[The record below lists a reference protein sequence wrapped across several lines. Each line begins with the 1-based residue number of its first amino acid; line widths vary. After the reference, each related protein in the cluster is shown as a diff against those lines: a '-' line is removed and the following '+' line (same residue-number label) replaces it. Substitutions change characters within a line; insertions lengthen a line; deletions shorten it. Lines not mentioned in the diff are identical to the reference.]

1 MAKHASQ
8 PADPRTIGGR
18 LRLAREKCGFSSMR
32 AAAKAHDWNENTYK
46 SHEQGERQKD
56 GLKTEY
62 AERYAR
68 AFQVS
73 TLWLMTGKGSPFRD
87 ETEAAWQ
94 DMSPEERQ
102 RAIRLTKAAG

>member
-1 MAKHASQ
+1 MAKHSSA

-18 LRLAREKCGFSSMR
+18 LRLAREKEGFKSIR
-32 AAAKAHDWNENTYK
+32 EAAKAHGWNENTYK

-62 AERYAR
+62 LERYSR
-68 AFQVS
+68 AFKVNP
-73 TLWLMTGKGSPFRD
+73 LWLATGRGSPLRD
-87 ETEAAWQ
+87 ETEAEWQ
-94 DMSPEERQ
+94 ALSDEDRK